1 MVQGLLISGIGLL
14 QVVLHKVAVPESAP
28 NFAVFLADVQS
39 SLEEFD
45 SLAEAGER
53 GKSQSDRVSSKLS
66 DSSFLHLAEII
77 SRSRDGSDLSKGAF
91 GFGVV
96 SESVLVRAFRSF
108 RVVHLFREIACF
120 PG

>member
-39 SLEEFD
+39 ALEEFD
-45 SLAEAGER
+45 S
-53 GKSQSDRVSSKLS
+53 
-66 DSSFLHLAEII
+66 LAEII
-77 SRSRDGSDLSKGAF
+77 SRSRDGSHLSKGPF

-96 SESVLVRAFRSF
+96 SESVLVRGFRSF
-108 RVVHLFREIACF
+108 RVVHLFREIADEDPSIF
-120 PG
+120 VGLSKSL